1 MTSPLRPWLVRI
13 LPFLAVLAI
22 SSCSMDREPLM
33 VGGKQSPENQIVAE
47 MVAVLAEEA
56 GIPVMRRI
64 GLGSTRQILEATKRG
79 EIDVYPEYTGT
90 GLAML
95 GQPPIRDP
103 EAALMRLRERF
114 APLGLGWSAPLG
126 FDNDY
131 GLAMLSDRARALG
144 LQSISDLTRRAPE
157 LRLGVDEEFL
167 TRPVDG
173 LQPLLRRY
181 GMSFN
186 DVMSVSVADRLQLYD
201 LLIDRRI
208 DVSLVVNADA
218 QIEDFGLRVLN
229 DDLGFFPVNQAA
241 LLYREQALER
251 FPSLSAVL
259 EKLSGS
265 LSDSRIRTLT
275 RRVALRE
282 EDPGVVARAEL
293 IDLGLIDGFAARSPR
308 QALNVAISP
317 SANAD
322 GESAVVLRALR
333 RSYPTRNVQ
342 LLPALDPLGEVAA
355 GNARVAMVSA
365 SAFFAPGSV
374 DPETGQPPL
383 RTGIEAVALV
393 GTSYLHLFA
402 LSPEI
407 RTLADAQRITT
418 SAAGSSGYRAAQS
431 VVDAL
436 ALEAELVP
444 VTAEDAQGLA
454 EAMLGSNA
462 DIALLMQPIGN
473 WTVLELLDKGLPLLA
488 ISDWSAGSTGIMFP
502 YLQSA
507 RLTSTAYPQLEQPIE
522 TLVTQLVLAGPA
534 PPAGT
539 GLGNQ
544 GPGAAFI
551 PNALPL
557 TDQSI
562 ERINAALGQVGD
574 INPILPQAGALAP
587 KLPSPPARINPSPA
601 VSLLNLVV
609 VGMLIW
615 MLWLWLR
622 RGPNPNA

>member
-1 MTSPLRPWLVRI
+1 VRT
-13 LPFLAVLAI
+13 LPFLAAVVLC
-22 SSCSMDREPLM
+22 SCSIDRKPLI

-47 MVAVLAEEA
+47 MVAALAEEA

-95 GQPPIRDP
+95 GQPPIPDP

-114 APLGLGWSAPLG
+114 APLGLGWSDPLG

-144 LQSISDLTRRAPE
+144 LQSISDLTGRAPE

-167 TRPVDG
+167 RRPVDG

-181 GMSFN
+181 GMRFN
-186 DVMSVSVADRLQLYD
+186 DVISVPVADRLQLYD
-201 LLIDRRI
+201 LLIDRQI
-208 DVSLVVNADA
+208 DVGLVVNADA
-218 QIEDFGLRVLN
+218 QIGDFGLRVLN
-229 DDLGFFPVNQAA
+229 DDLGFFADNQAA

-251 FPSLSAVL
+251 FPILSAVL

-265 LSDSRIRTLT
+265 LSDSRMRALT

-293 IDLGLIDGFAARSPR
+293 IDLGLIDGLAARSPR

-342 LLPALDPLGEVAA
+342 LLPALDPLGEVEA

-365 SAFFAPGSV
+365 SAFFSPGSV

-407 RTLADAQRITT
+407 RTLADARRITT

-462 DIALLMQPIGN
+462 DIALLMQPVGN
-473 WTVLELLDKGLPLLA
+473 WTVLELLGEGLALLP
-488 ISDWSAGSTGIMFP
+488 ISDWSTGSTGIMFP

-534 PPAGT
+534 PPAGA

-557 TDQSI
+557 TDQSV
-562 ERINAALGQVGD
+562 ERINAALGPVGD
-574 INPILPQAGALAP
+574 INPILPQAAALAP
-587 KLPSPPARINPSPA
+587 KLPSPPARINPSSA
-601 VSLLNLVV
+601 VSLLNLFV
-609 VGMLIW
+609 VGMLVW

-622 RGPNPNA
+622 REPNPDA